1 MESAFVKLRL
11 EADAGGSFTAK
22 DAELGELGNRKS
34 FSALSAFSAVTIR
47 PMSQQRAL
55 ILVLIVWAAIYLPRL
70 GSLEIK
76 SEEGRRILPAVT
88 MLETGNYIVPQV
100 GSEPYLRKPPLVN
113 WLVAG
118 SFKLFGVR
126 NEWAARLP
134 SVLCVLA
141 VGLAFVLIARRS
153 LGPNGSVVAG
163 LMWLTNFG
171 LLEKGRMIEIEALY
185 VSLTALAFICWL
197 SCWRDKPWCAWITAG
212 IFLGLGLLAKGPLH
226 LLFFY
231 PVVLAV
237 LWQAGELKRL
247 WSWPHFVGVM
257 LMLGIFAAW
266 AIPCLQQVQAG
277 HATTVW
283 AKQFS
288 GRVSGDDF
296 KLGDWLMNIPRG
308 LAYLLP
314 WMALL
319 PFARFGLLEDKADQK
334 LCRALSLGVAIP
346 FLVVNLLPGALPR
359 YTMPLLAPAIWL
371 LAIFIREHALV
382 WPKPLRKVITWT
394 VVATT
399 IALLIY
405 TLAIIPVL
413 QGRAKVRPIA
423 LQLETAIP
431 PHEKL
436 YAVDPD
442 YQPFLFYL
450 RRPIVYVSE
459 VRDLPTE
466 ARYLLVQPADEKE
479 ALKRAESILRIK
491 DYRGRRVILL
501 RVRANSP
508 GAD

>member
-1 MESAFVKLRL
+1 
-11 EADAGGSFTAK
+11 
-22 DAELGELGNRKS
+22 
-34 FSALSAFSAVTIR
+34 
-47 PMSQQRAL
+47 MSQTRAL
-55 ILVLIVWAAIYLPRL
+55 ILILMVWAAIYLPRL

-118 SFKLFGVR
+118 SFQLFGVR

-141 VGLAFVLIARRS
+141 VALAFGVIARRS

-197 SCWRDKPWCAWITAG
+197 SCWKDRPWCAWITSG

-231 PVVLAV
+231 AVVLAV
-237 LWQAGELKRL
+237 LWQAGALRRL
-247 WSWPHFVGVM
+247 WSWPHLVGIV

-266 AIPCLQQVQAG
+266 AIPCLQQVEAG
-277 HATTVW
+277 HAASVW
-283 AKQFS
+283 TKQFS

-296 KLGDWLMNIPRG
+296 KFGDWLMNIPRG
-308 LAYLLP
+308 VAYLLP
-314 WMALL
+314 WVALL
-319 PFARFGLLEDKADQK
+319 PFARFVLLEDEAERKF
-334 LCRALSLGVAIP
+334 CRALSLGVAVP
-346 FLVVNLLPGALPR
+346 FVVVNLLPGALPR

-371 LAIFIREHALV
+371 LAIFIREHALL

-394 VVATT
+394 VAATT
-399 IALLIY
+399 VAMLIY
-405 TLAIIPVL
+405 ALAIIPVL
-413 QGRAKVRPIA
+413 QGRAKIRPLA
-423 LQLETAIP
+423 RQLETAIP
-431 PHEKL
+431 PNEKL
-436 YAVDPD
+436 YAVDPE

-450 RRPIVYVSE
+450 RRPIVYLSE
-459 VRDLPTE
+459 VAELPPE
-466 ARYLLVQPADEKE
+466 ARYLLVQPSDEK
-479 ALKRAESILRIK
+479 AAQARAEPILRIK

-501 RVRANSP
+501 RVRANP
-508 GAD
+508 AGAD